1 MAYINRRW
9 WPAPYVTN
17 INKQTTSFGT
27 SCLQYSNN
35 IMRELALPRLHRQI
49 YIVIASALGLFVTST
64 FILSTY
70 IPSPADLHNHDD
82 RPAFHSVEHVV
93 GHQLPGLRFEEPKG
107 HLRWTNYVRTPD
119 SSKSADENDDREEA
133 EEEDDGEN
141 NSNDDKNE
149 TNDEEE
155 VHNYNQNDDANREGN
170 SDSESGDAELQEDG
184 SSSDKDN
191 NEKLEVSP
199 LQRREIV
206 KQNFDSPW
214 SDQDEGQAEKEHL
227 PQTIDAKTDEE
238 KDPPQIFHILETRFM
253 QNQPDLVQLAKA
265 RLQLFEA
272 ICLPTVV
279 QQTAWGNFLWII
291 RTDPDLHMDIRRELV
306 EILTKR
312 GALTTTK
319 ENSIGE
325 AGEQALT
332 YVIGSN
338 DNYIVAN
345 STTVNPQIQ
354 PFDVRD
360 MFSNMLSK
368 PDKIFA
374 GNVEHIKSTLDGL
387 SSKAKDVVLWTRL
400 DADDGLSVDFLKYI
414 QDQMIRYFVP
424 HKAKDVKLAGKDEKR
439 GDGDEEEKAD
449 FRLSD
454 SEDEAEKAD
463 FRPSDSEDEE
473 DETSNEENSDE
484 SKKVKSSPYS
494 PPNWMYWCGGQ
505 NIDWFL
511 TDPIHDPKHETGVV
525 YPVLH
530 ENVCVTPGITVSI
543 RGDIEP
549 ALVPK
554 LDHDTIV
561 SYLDEVGGEAC
572 NRTGV
577 QDDDEVP
584 DDGSCFQMIH
594 GWTHA
599 VRSRTPT
606 SAGMMGVHPD
616 DNQLKMVQRKKGMK
630 KILWREMHKHFLLK
644 DDDLRKTNTYFAQHV
659 YDIAEE
665 NARGQCTNGHS
676 CKVRVFLC

>member
-1 MAYINRRW
+1 
-9 WPAPYVTN
+9 
-17 INKQTTSFGT
+17 
-27 SCLQYSNN
+27 
-35 IMRELALPRLHRQI
+35 MRTQ
-49 YIVIASALGLFVTST
+49 
-64 FILSTY
+64 
-70 IPSPADLHNHDD
+70 DL
-82 RPAFHSVEHVV
+82 
-93 GHQLPGLRFEEPKG
+93 
-107 HLRWTNYVRTPD
+107 
-119 SSKSADENDDREEA
+119 SKSSDENDDREEA

-141 NSNDDKNE
+141 NSYDNNKDND
-149 TNDEEE
+149 DEEE
-155 VHNYNQNDDANREGN
+155 VPNYIKNDDMNQEGN
-170 SDSESGDAELQEDG
+170 SDSESGDSELQEDG
-184 SSSDKDN
+184 SSSDKDDDN
-191 NEKLEVSP
+191 ETNENELQEDISSSDKDDDNEKGDASES
-199 LQRREIV
+199 
-206 KQNFDSPW
+206 QNED
-214 SDQDEGQAEKEHL
+214 QAEKELL
-227 PQTIDAKTDEE
+227 PQTIDATTDE
-238 KDPPQIFHILETRFM
+238 KSQPPQIFHILETRFM
-253 QNQPDLVQLAKA
+253 QNQPDLVELAKA

-291 RTDPDLHMDIRRELV
+291 RTDPDLHVDIRRELV
-306 EILTKR
+306 EMLNER
-312 GALTTTK
+312 GALTTK
-319 ENSIGE
+319 ENDIGKIE
-325 AGEQALT
+325 ERALT
-332 YVIGSN
+332 FVIGSN

-345 STTVNPQIQ
+345 STTVNPQIR
-354 PFDVRD
+354 PFDVHD

-374 GNVEHIKSTLDGL
+374 GNVEHVKSTLDGL

-424 HKAKDVKLAGKDEKR
+424 DKAKDVKIAGKDEKK
-439 GDGDEEEKAD
+439 GDNDEE
-449 FRLSD
+449 
-454 SEDEAEKAD
+454 EKAD

-473 DETSNEENSDE
+473 DDEVTSDE
-484 SKKVKSSPYS
+484 ADNGEGKQNGDKQKKVKSPPYS

-511 TDPIHDPKHETGVV
+511 TDPIHDPKHDAGVV

-543 RGDIEP
+543 RGDVEP
-549 ALVPK
+549 SLVPK

-561 SYLDEVGGEAC
+561 SYLDEVGGKAC

-606 SAGMMGVHPD
+606 SAGMMGVNPD
-616 DNQLKMVQRKKGMK
+616 DNQLKMVLHNKNMK

-644 DDDLRKTNTYFAQHV
+644 DDDLRKTNTYFAKHV

-676 CKVRVFLC
+676 CKTSSKDRLQQYVDLRGEADGGVDVVDGIIIRPNIK

>member
-1 MAYINRRW
+1 
-9 WPAPYVTN
+9 
-17 INKQTTSFGT
+17 
-27 SCLQYSNN
+27 
-35 IMRELALPRLHRQI
+35 
-49 YIVIASALGLFVTST
+49 
-64 FILSTY
+64 
-70 IPSPADLHNHDD
+70 
-82 RPAFHSVEHVV
+82 
-93 GHQLPGLRFEEPKG
+93 
-107 HLRWTNYVRTPD
+107 
-119 SSKSADENDDREEA
+119 
-133 EEEDDGEN
+133 
-141 NSNDDKNE
+141 
-149 TNDEEE
+149 
-155 VHNYNQNDDANREGN
+155 
-170 SDSESGDAELQEDG
+170 
-184 SSSDKDN
+184 
-191 NEKLEVSP
+191 
-199 LQRREIV
+199 
-206 KQNFDSPW
+206 
-214 SDQDEGQAEKEHL
+214 
-227 PQTIDAKTDEE
+227 
-238 KDPPQIFHILETRFM
+238 M

-345 STTVNPQIQ
+345 STTVNPQIR

-494 PPNWMYWCGGQ
+494 PPHWMYWCGGQ

-676 CKVRVFLC
+676 CKVRCISVLILDCPFLCIVILLTLLLLSRTCTLQTSSKDRLQQYVDLRGETDGGVDVVDGIIIRPTESA